1 MKRLDQGHLHPKLEV
16 PGLTCAGRESNPGL
30 RRWEASTLEKSHSHD
45 LLTAIRNSYVHM
57 SPQQSTVN
65 ISSYFRVKQY
75 FYGPSGNLFPH
86 SFDVP
91 FSEVKDR
98 IYKIGN
104 KKNT

>member
-1 MKRLDQGHLHPKLEV
+1 MKKLDQGHLHPELEV
-16 PGLTCAGRESNPGL
+16 PGLTCPSQESNLGQ
-30 RRWEASTLEKSHSHD
+30 WEASTLEKSHSNR
-45 LLTAIRNSYVHM
+45 LLIAIQNICIWARDSL
-57 SPQQSTVN
+57 N

-104 KKNT
+104 

>member
-1 MKRLDQGHLHPKLEV
+1 
-16 PGLTCAGRESNPGL
+16 
-30 RRWEASTLEKSHSHD
+30 
-45 LLTAIRNSYVHM
+45 
-57 SPQQSTVN
+57 
-65 ISSYFRVKQY
+65 VKQY

-104 KKNT
+104 LENIIFIASPFYLFQDQYGTRILLTPKGRRFNLLLFILNDLQIGTADVSWYFEEDPGSGMGK